1 LAVRAWH
8 TADLPTDEQL
18 RFPATYAKEFTD
30 QLGIA
35 IGARCLTPGSA
46 LMLMD
51 WSVSVVIDLTI
62 MVLG

>member
-1 LAVRAWH
+1 VA
-8 TADLPTDEQL
+8 DEQL